1 MDKII
6 RVFLVDDHQV
16 LLEGIRSL
24 LMQAPGIEVAG
35 IAVSANAAL
44 EAFQSS
50 QPDVLLT
57 DVQLPGMDGAALT
70 REVKRLYPSVMV
82 CALSMSGDR
91 ETIGKLLDAGA
102 TGYILKNTGQ
112 EELLQ
117 AIRTV
122 AQGELYFSD
131 EVSAE
136 MMRALASR
144 KEQPVAP
151 QPVLTSREIEI
162 VRLIAKE
169 YSNTRIAEA
178 LFISERTVETHRKN
192 IFRKTGTKSV
202 VGLLKF
208 AMEQNLL

>member
-1 MDKII
+1 M
-6 RVFLVDDHQV
+6 
-16 LLEGIRSL
+16 
-24 LMQAPGIEVAG
+24 
-35 IAVSANAAL
+35 
-44 EAFQSS
+44 
-50 QPDVLLT
+50 
-57 DVQLPGMDGAALT
+57 
-70 REVKRLYPSVMV
+70 
-82 CALSMSGDR
+82 ALSMSGDR

-122 AQGELYFSD
+122 ARGELYFSD

-169 YSNTRIAEA
+169 FSNARIAEA

-202 VGLLKF
+202 IGLLKF